1 MNSALLIITGFMAL
15 SIYLALRARKGK
27 EMTLEQWSVGN
38 RGLGS
43 MLVFLLMAGEAFT
56 TFTFLGAS
64 GFTYAAGAPAFY
76 IFNAAY
82 FVLSYWLLP
91 PIWKY
96 AKEKNLLSQSDFF
109 ASKYNSTAL
118 GVLVA
123 IVGVISMIPYLVLQL
138 KGLGI
143 IVSEASYGTISPSA
157 AIWIGVLTVTIYV
170 MLSGIHGAAWT
181 AVLKDFLIL
190 GVVIFMG
197 FYLPLHYHGG
207 FVEMF
212 KSIDQANPGFLVLP
226 ESGLSTYWFV
236 STLILWS
243 LGSYMWPH
251 TFSAAYAAK
260 SGKALRRNA
269 ILMPIYQVVLV
280 FVIFIGFAAIFQ
292 VPGLKG
298 SDTDLALFKLSKA
311 TFDPWFVGVIGA
323 AGILAA
329 LVPSSMMLNVSATI
343 LSKNVYKIWK
353 PETTDVSLA
362 RLTRYLVPVVAI
374 AALYFTFNGGN
385 TIVTLLI
392 MGYSLVTQL
401 FPALFFSL
409 WKKNPVTVQGAFC
422 GIIAGLAA
430 VLYTTLSN
438 ASMADLFP
446 QMPQAFKDFDIGI
459 IAFTINVIV
468 TLTVSAF
475 TRKAVKSDAEPTHSV
490 A

>member
-1 MNSALLIITGFMAL
+1 MNSALLIITTFMAL
-15 SIYLALRARKGK
+15 SIYLALRARRGK

-96 AKEKNLLSQSDFF
+96 AKEKKLLSQSDFF

-143 IVSEASYGTISPSA
+143 IVSEASYGTIPPSA
-157 AIWIGVLTVTIYV
+157 AIWIGVLTVTVYV

-269 ILMPIYQVVLV
+269 ILMPMYQIVLV

-329 LVPSSMMLNVSATI
+329 LVPSSMMLNVAATI

-353 PETTDVSLA
+353 PNTTDASLV

-446 QMPQAFKDFDIGI
+446 SMPQAFKDFDIGI

-468 TLTVSAF
+468 TLAVSAF
-475 TRKAVKSDAEPTHSV
+475 TRKAVNKETEPSQSV

>member
-1 MNSALLIITGFMAL
+1 MNSALLIITAFMAL

-157 AIWIGVLTVTIYV
+157 AIWIGVLTVTVYV

-269 ILMPIYQVVLV
+269 ILMPMYQIVLV

-329 LVPSSMMLNVSATI
+329 LVPSSMMLNVAATI

-353 PETTDVSLA
+353 PETTDVSLV

-409 WKKNPVTVQGAFC
+409 WKKNPVTVQGAFS

-438 ASMADLFP
+438 ASMANLFP
-446 QMPQAFKDFDIGI
+446 AIPQAFKDFDIGI

-475 TRKAVKSDAEPTHSV
+475 TRRAVKSDAEPTHSV

>member
-1 MNSALLIITGFMAL
+1 MNSALLIITAFMAL
-15 SIYLALRARKGK
+15 SIYLALRARRGK

-96 AKEKNLLSQSDFF
+96 AKEKKLLSQSDFF

-143 IVSEASYGTISPSA
+143 IVSEASYGTVSPSA
-157 AIWIGVLTVTIYV
+157 AIWIGVLTVTVYV

-269 ILMPIYQVVLV
+269 ILMPMYQIVLV

-298 SDTDLALFKLSKA
+298 SDTDLVLFKLSKA

-329 LVPSSMMLNVSATI
+329 LVPSSMMLNVAATI

-353 PETTDVSLA
+353 PDTTDASLV

-446 QMPQAFKDFDIGI
+446 SMPQTFKDFDIGI

-468 TLTVSAF
+468 TLAVSAF
-475 TRKAVKSDAEPTHSV
+475 TRKAVNKETEPTQSV

>member
-1 MNSALLIITGFMAL
+1 MNSALLIITAFMAL

-96 AKEKNLLSQSDFF
+96 AKEKKLLSQSDFF

-157 AIWIGVLTVTIYV
+157 AIWIGVLIVTIYV

-236 STLILWS
+236 STLVLWS

-260 SGKALRRNA
+260 SSKALRRNA
-269 ILMPIYQVVLV
+269 ILMPMYQIVLV

-329 LVPSSMMLNVSATI
+329 LVPSSMMLNVAATI

-409 WKKNPVTVQGAFC
+409 WKKNPVTVQGAFS

-446 QMPQAFKDFDIGI
+446 AMPQAFKDFDIGI

-475 TRKAVKSDAEPTHSV
+475 TRKTVKSDSEPTHSV

>member
-1 MNSALLIITGFMAL
+1 MNSALLIITAFMAL

-157 AIWIGVLTVTIYV
+157 AIWIGVLTVTVYV

-260 SGKALRRNA
+260 SGRALRRNA
-269 ILMPIYQVVLV
+269 ILMPMYQIVLV

-298 SDTDLALFKLSKA
+298 SDTDLAMFKLSKA

-329 LVPSSMMLNVSATI
+329 LVPSSMMLNVAATI

-353 PETTDVSLA
+353 PETTDASLA

-430 VLYTTLSN
+430 VLYTTLSS

-446 QMPQAFKDFDIGI
+446 AMPQAFKDFDIGI

-475 TRKAVKSDAEPTHSV
+475 TRKAVKSDAEPTRSI